1 MVRWLLDSGWIGLPR
16 TSTQPSVPFNIAFER
31 RLEHLRNLGFIAAL
45 GLVVAL
51 LGVLLPILYA
61 EYGKSREVEAQQG
74 AEIRNLRELLQE
86 QGKRLEAITARQQT
100 SAPPS
105 TAVPATRQARP

>member
-1 MVRWLLDSGWIGLPR
+1 
-16 TSTQPSVPFNIAFER
+16 VPFNIAFER